1 MTKRLK
7 TIKINNLHQHKVNQ
21 KNNRTMLKN
30 RKEINELDLA
40 DYEEIENPNYKKYEF
55 VYY

>member
-7 TIKINNLHQHKVNQ
+7 IIKINNLHQHKVNQ

-55 VYY
+55 VYN